1 MKYEKYFIIH
11 ISYFIFNQYLRVI
24 SLSQLKNERLM
35 AMFNT
40 TSDKKQTTSTGAT
53 TANINTEG
61 LTCIIAKGTVI
72 EGKITSTENMRIDGT
87 IKGQVLCDKRLVM
100 DAEGVIEGDVQAGES
115 TIKGRVI
122 GTVSVINTLHL
133 LESSFIK
140 GDIKAKKLHV
150 EEGAK
155 YDGKCLIG

>member
-1 MKYEKYFIIH
+1 
-11 ISYFIFNQYLRVI
+11 
-24 SLSQLKNERLM
+24 
-35 AMFNT
+35 MFNNA
-40 TSDKKQTTSTGAT
+40 SEKKQTTNNGSSNMPVT
-53 TANINTEG
+53 NTES

-72 EGKITSTENMRIDGT
+72 EGKITSTENMRIDGKV
-87 IKGQVLCDKRLVM
+87 KGQVLCDKKLVM
-100 DAEGVIEGDVQAGES
+100 DAEGIIEGDVQAGES

-122 GTVSVINTLHL
+122 GTVSVMNTLHL

>member
-1 MKYEKYFIIH
+1 MA
-11 ISYFIFNQYLRVI
+11 IFN
-24 SLSQLKNERLM
+24 S
-35 AMFNT
+35 T
-40 TSDKKQTTSTGAT
+40 TDKKQVTNNGSMASPNT
-53 TANINTEG
+53 NTEG

-72 EGKITSTENMRIDGT
+72 DGKITSTENMRIDGK
-87 IKGQVLCDKRLVM
+87 IIGQVVCDKRLVM
-100 DAEGVIEGDVQAGES
+100 DAEGIVEGDVQAGES

>member
-1 MKYEKYFIIH
+1 MALFSNTEK
-11 ISYFIFNQYLRVI
+11 S
-24 SLSQLKNERLM
+24 K
-35 AMFNT
+35 
-40 TSDKKQTTSTGAT
+40 TSTTSTSST
-53 TANINTEG
+53 TTTTPAEG

-72 EGKITSTENMRIDGT
+72 EGTIRTTENLRVDGK
-87 IKGQVLCDKRLVM
+87 IKGEVHCDKRLVM
-100 DAEGVIEGDVQAGES
+100 DAAGVIEGNIHAGES
-115 TIKGRVI
+115 SIKGKVM
-122 GTVSVINTLHL
+122 GTVSVSNTLHL

>member
-1 MKYEKYFIIH
+1 M
-11 ISYFIFNQYLRVI
+11 S
-24 SLSQLKNERLM
+24 
-35 AMFNT
+35 MFSS
-40 TSDKKQTTSTGAT
+40 TSEKKQPTSNGSLT
-53 TANINTEG
+53 TANTNTEG

-72 EGKITSTENMRIDGT
+72 EGKITTTENMRIDGK

-100 DAEGVIEGDVQAGES
+100 DAGGVIEGDVQADES
-115 TIKGRVI
+115 TIKGRVV

>member
-1 MKYEKYFIIH
+1 
-11 ISYFIFNQYLRVI
+11 
-24 SLSQLKNERLM
+24 M
-35 AMFNT
+35 AMFSSST
-40 TSDKKQTTSTGAT
+40 DKKQPSSNGSSLTST
-53 TANINTEG
+53 INTEG

-72 EGKITSTENMRIDGT
+72 EGKITSTENMRIDGK
-87 IKGQVLCDKRLVM
+87 IKGQVVCDKRLVM
-100 DAEGVIEGDVQAGES
+100 DAGGVVEGDVQAGES
-115 TIKGRVI
+115 TIKGRVV
-122 GTVSVINTLHL
+122 GTVTVTDTLHL

>member
-1 MKYEKYFIIH
+1 MA
-11 ISYFIFNQYLRVI
+11 IFN
-24 SLSQLKNERLM
+24 
-35 AMFNT
+35 T
-40 TSDKKQTTSTGAT
+40 GSDKKQQTSNGTTSTT
-53 TANINTEG
+53 TNTEG

-72 EGKITSTENMRIDGT
+72 EGKITSTENMRIDGK

-115 TIKGRVI
+115 TIKGKVI

>member
-1 MKYEKYFIIH
+1 M
-11 ISYFIFNQYLRVI
+11 S
-24 SLSQLKNERLM
+24 
-35 AMFNT
+35 MFTST
-40 TSDKKQTTSTGAT
+40 TEKKQMTNNGT
-53 TANINTEG
+53 TAVGNIHTEG

-72 EGKITSTENMRIDGT
+72 EGKITSTENMRIDGK
-87 IKGQVLCDKRLVM
+87 IKGQVVCDKRLVM
-100 DAEGVIEGDVQAGES
+100 DAEGIVEGDVQAGES
-115 TIKGRVI
+115 TIKGKVV

>member
-1 MKYEKYFIIH
+1 
-11 ISYFIFNQYLRVI
+11 
-24 SLSQLKNERLM
+24 M

-40 TSDKKQTTSTGAT
+40 TSDKKQTSTNGST
-53 TANINTEG
+53 TAVSTNTEG
-61 LTCIIAKGTVI
+61 LTCVIARGTVI
-72 EGKITSTENMRIDGT
+72 EGKITSTENMRIDGKV
-87 IKGQVLCDKRLVM
+87 KGQVLCDKRLVM
-100 DAEGVIEGDVQAGES
+100 DADGVVEGEVQAGES
-115 TIKGRVI
+115 TIKGRVV
-122 GTVSVINTLHL
+122 GTVSVLNTLHL

>member
-1 MKYEKYFIIH
+1 
-11 ISYFIFNQYLRVI
+11 
-24 SLSQLKNERLM
+24 M
-35 AMFNT
+35 AMFSS
-40 TSDKKQTTSTGAT
+40 TSEKKQASNNGSTAT
-53 TANINTEG
+53 THLNTEG

-72 EGKITSTENMRIDGT
+72 DGKITSTENMRIDGK
-87 IKGQVLCDKRLVM
+87 IKGQVVCDKRLVM
-100 DAEGVIEGDVQAGES
+100 DAEGIVEGDVQAGES

>member
-1 MKYEKYFIIH
+1 
-11 ISYFIFNQYLRVI
+11 
-24 SLSQLKNERLM
+24 
-35 AMFNT
+35 MFNST
-40 TSDKKQTTSTGAT
+40 TDKKQASNNGSAT
-53 TANINTEG
+53 INNLNTEG

-72 EGKITSTENMRIDGT
+72 DGKITSTENMRIDGK
-87 IKGQVLCDKRLVM
+87 IKGQVVCDKRLVM
-100 DAEGVIEGDVQAGES
+100 DAEGVVEGDVQAGES

>member
-1 MKYEKYFIIH
+1 
-11 ISYFIFNQYLRVI
+11 
-24 SLSQLKNERLM
+24 M
-35 AMFNT
+35 AMFGSTTNT
-40 TSDKKQTTSTGAT
+40 NSSSNGTTVNSISTD
-53 TANINTEG
+53 G

-100 DAEGVIEGDVQAGES
+100 DTDGLIEGDVQAGES
-115 TIKGRVI
+115 TIKGRVV